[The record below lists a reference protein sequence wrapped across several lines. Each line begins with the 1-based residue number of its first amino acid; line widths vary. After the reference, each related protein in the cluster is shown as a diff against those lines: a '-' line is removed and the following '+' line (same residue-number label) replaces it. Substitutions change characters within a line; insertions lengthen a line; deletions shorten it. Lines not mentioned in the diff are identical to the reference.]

1 MKVKNHSHPHKTQMD
16 GFFEGDT
23 ETPIAMLNLLK
34 FKEKAQALANLLK
47 HLETIKKTNITTSL
61 LNEITIDNK
70 NILREIN
77 NINKKI

>member
-1 MKVKNHSHPHKTQMD
+1 MTR
-16 GFFEGDT
+16 E
-23 ETPIAMLNLLK
+23 LK

-47 HLETIKKTNITTSL
+47 HLDSIKKTNITTSL